1 MYRACIFDL
10 DGTLTDT
17 LDSLEYS
24 VNKTLEELG
33 QEKITREQCR
43 LFIGNGARYL
53 IERALVATGDTE
65 LSKIED
71 GMSVYGRVFQEN
83 CTYKVKP
90 YPGITELLAE
100 LKQRGM
106 KLAVVSNKPHRQTV
120 KVVNEIFGENTFDWA
135 QGQCEELARKPD
147 PEAVIFTLEKLGVSA
162 EEGIYIGD
170 SEVDMKTGKAAEM
183 LTIGVNWGFRT
194 KEILEEAG
202 ADATIDKAEELLA
215 FL

>member
-1 MYRACIFDL
+1 MYKACIFDL

-17 LDSLEYS
+17 LDSLEFS

-33 QEKITREQCR
+33 QERISKEQCR

-53 IERALVATGDTE
+53 IERALIATGDTE
-65 LSKIED
+65 LTKIEE
-71 GMSVYGRVFQEN
+71 GMAVYGRVFQEN

-90 YPGITELLAE
+90 YPGIVELLTN

-120 KVVNEIFGENTFDWA
+120 KVVNEIFGEGMFDWA
-135 QGQCEELARKPD
+135 QGQCEGLARKPA
-147 PEAVIFTLEKLGVSA
+147 PAAVFYTLDKLGVSK

-170 SEVDMKTGKAAEM
+170 SEVDMQTGKAAGM
-183 LTIGVNWGFRT
+183 LTIGVNWGFRS
-194 KEILEEAG
+194 KGMLEENG
-202 ADATIDKAEELLA
+202 ADATIDHAEELLG